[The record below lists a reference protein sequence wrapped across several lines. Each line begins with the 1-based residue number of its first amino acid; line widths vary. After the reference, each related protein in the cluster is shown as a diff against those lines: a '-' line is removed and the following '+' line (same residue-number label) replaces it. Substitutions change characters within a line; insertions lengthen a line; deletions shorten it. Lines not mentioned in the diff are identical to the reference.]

1 MSDDTVYIIF
11 SAISCSVVW
20 GICKLSFLANVCH
33 VRWFLP
39 SLKSIL
45 IFLTQQE
52 VADAREIRN
61 RILSNFELAIQPGIS
76 HEEADR
82 LLHFVIVG
90 GGPTGVEFGAE
101 LYDFVKQVSSKFF
114 FIIIIEIYLVC
125 CGFV

>member
-1 MSDDTVYIIF
+1 MFDDTVCMIF
-11 SAISCSVVW
+11 SANSCSVVW
-20 GICKLSFLANVCH
+20 DICKPSLANVCH
-33 VRWFLP
+33 VRWFLA

-101 LYDFVKQVSSKFF
+101 LYDFVKQVSRKCIFF
-114 FIIIIEIYLVC
+114 LNQISI
-125 CGFV
+125 